1 MENKNTT
8 CPVALPA
15 VGTLIQV
22 KVPDETDRGRKAR
35 IEGYHW
41 TFVGA
46 ELAED
51 GCWYAVLTREEPNS
65 LDDVY
70 NGSGTGLGSHTITER
85 AKLTD

>member
-1 MENKNTT
+1 MNTSPT

-15 VGTLIQV
+15 PGTIIKV
-22 KVPDETDRGRKAR
+22 KVPEEADKRRKAHL
-35 IEGYHW
+35 ESYLW
-41 TFVGA
+41 TFQRA

-65 LDDVY
+65 LNDVM
-70 NGSGTGLGSHTITER
+70 NGTGTGLGTYTVTER

>member
-1 MENKNTT
+1 MNTTTT

-15 VGTLIQV
+15 PGTLIKVQV
-22 KVPDETDRGRKAR
+22 PEETDSYRKAR

-41 TFVGA
+41 TFVRA

-51 GCWYAVLTREEPNS
+51 GCWYAVITREEVNS
-65 LDDVY
+65 YNDVM
-70 NGSGTGLGSHTITER
+70 NGSGTGLGTHTVTER